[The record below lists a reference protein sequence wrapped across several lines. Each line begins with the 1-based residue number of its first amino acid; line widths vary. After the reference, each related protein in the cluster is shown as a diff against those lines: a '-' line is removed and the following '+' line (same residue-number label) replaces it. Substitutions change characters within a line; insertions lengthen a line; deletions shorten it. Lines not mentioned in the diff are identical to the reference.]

1 MARDTDA
8 IRTAEALL
16 RLYGDRAEAEAR
28 DLWRLHRQSGA
39 TNAARVWQRVLSTLA
54 ALRAQSRPALH

>member
-8 IRTAEALL
+8 HRTAEALR
-16 RLYGDRAEAEAR
+16 RLYGDRAEIEAR
-28 DLWRLHRQSGA
+28 DLWQLYRRTGA

-54 ALRAQSRPALH
+54 ALRAEDRSLLH